1 MSVIDLQYVHS
12 VSARLEKF
20 ARKKENLYTF
30 RCPYCGDSTK
40 FKNKTRG
47 YFYQKNQTIFSNVI
61 IVELAE
67 HSLIS

>member
-20 ARKKENLYTF
+20 ARKKKIFILFAVLIVGTQQSLKIRPEDISIK
-30 RCPYCGDSTK
+30 RD
-40 FKNKTRG
+40 
-47 YFYQKNQTIFSNVI
+47 QTIFSNVI